1 MVMVYAGI
9 GSNIDREAHIT
20 AALDALTIQFGDL
33 IISSVYESESVGFAG
48 EHFFNLVVGFSTDMS
63 VAALSQVLRAIE
75 HTNGRRRDVA
85 RFSARTLDIDILT
98 WGNSYGVIDG
108 VKLPR
113 EEVEHNA
120 FVLLPLA
127 EIAPATTHS
136 GTAKTYAELWH
147 DYDKQKQKLWRVDFY
162 WQNRLLGNPFQD

>member
-1 MVMVYAGI
+1 MVMVYVSI

-20 AALDALTIQFGDL
+20 AALDALNAQFGDL

-63 VAALSQVLRAIE
+63 VTVLSQVLRAIE

-136 GTAKTYAELWH
+136 GTAKTYAELWR

-162 WQNRLLGNPFQD
+162 WQDALLGSHF